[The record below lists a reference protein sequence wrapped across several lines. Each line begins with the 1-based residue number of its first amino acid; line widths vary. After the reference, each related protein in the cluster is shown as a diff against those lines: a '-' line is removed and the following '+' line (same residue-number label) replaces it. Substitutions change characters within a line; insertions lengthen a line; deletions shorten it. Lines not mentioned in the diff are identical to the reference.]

1 MLDRPGSPAWPGIS
15 KRASDGSSYGY
26 RCDPCRFIGMPDL
39 FIKLTWLRRLARD
52 VFDGQV
58 KRVIGRVR

>member
-1 MLDRPGSPAWPGIS
+1 
-15 KRASDGSSYGY
+15 
-26 RCDPCRFIGMPDL
+26 MPDL